1 MEKPATTDMTQAAD
15 TLRGLLGSDQ
25 SAYPVQLE
33 SRFPRIFQQIVML
46 WGKPELD
53 TYLNDLMVTDRHDR
67 QGFPDDVAREL
78 FRLSVAHGALGLS
91 VTQSGTG
98 WAGIQDADLF
108 RKSIKK
114 EN

>member
-1 MEKPATTDMTQAAD
+1 MEKPATTDMAEAAE
-15 TLRGLLGSDQ
+15 TLRGFLGSDQ
-25 SAYPVQLE
+25 SSYPVQIE
-33 SRFPRIFQQIVML
+33 SRFPRIFQQIVAL

-67 QGFPDDVAREL
+67 QGFSDDVAREL
-78 FRLSVAHGALGLS
+78 FRLSVAHAALGLS
-91 VTQSGTG
+91 NTHSGTG

-114 EN
+114 EG